1 MMEDHVFAVGQEF
14 PDVKSFRNAIKDAAI
29 AQHFELRIIK
39 SDLVRYIAKCAVDN
53 CPWRVRAVKLP
64 NSPTFAIR
72 SLDPMHTCG
81 KNVHACHHQASVD
94 WIVSF
99 IDQNLRENVNYKP
112 KDILQ
117 DVYKQYGITI
127 PYKQAWRAR
136 ERGLQ
141 AIYGSSEEGYY
152 FLPAYCEQIRKTN
165 PGSIAEVFT
174 SGSDNRF
181 ERLFISFRASL
192 CGFVRGCLPI
202 IGLGGVQLKS
212 KYLSTLLSATSV
224 DPNGGLY
231 PVAFGLVDL
240 ESDESWM
247 WFLSELSKALETC
260 TEILPNIIFLSKWE
274 KGVGDAVKRNFPGCS
289 HYNLRISEFWDEFA
303 GIVEKVFTK
312 GFGLEKQAGW

>member
-1 MMEDHVFAVGQEF
+1 F
-14 PDVKSFRNAIKDAAI
+14 PDVKSFRHAIKEAAI

-39 SDLVRYIAKCAVDN
+39 STDLVRYIAKCAVDN
-53 CPWRVRAVKLP
+53 CSWRVRAVNLP
-64 NSPTFAIR
+64 NSSTFAIR
-72 SLDPMHTCG
+72 SLDPTHTCG
-81 KNVHACHHQASVD
+81 KKAHACHHQASIN

-99 IDQNLRENVNYKP
+99 IGQNLRENMNYKP

-117 DVYKQYGITI
+117 DVYKEYGITI

-141 AIYGSSEEGYY
+141 DIYGSSEEGYY

-174 SGSDNRF
+174 SSSDNHF

-212 KYLSTLLSATSV
+212 KYLCTLLSATSV
-224 DPNGGLY
+224 DP
-231 PVAFGLVDL
+231 D
-240 ESDESWM
+240 
-247 WFLSELSKALETC
+247 ALETC

-274 KGVGDAVKRNFPGCS
+274 KGVGEAVKRNFSGCS
-289 HYNLRISEFWDEFA
+289 HYVCMKHLSESIIREFKNPRLVHILWKAVHATTAIAFREKMAELDEISKEAADWLA
-303 GIVEKVFTK
+303 QYPPAAWALV
-312 GFGLEKQAGW
+312 